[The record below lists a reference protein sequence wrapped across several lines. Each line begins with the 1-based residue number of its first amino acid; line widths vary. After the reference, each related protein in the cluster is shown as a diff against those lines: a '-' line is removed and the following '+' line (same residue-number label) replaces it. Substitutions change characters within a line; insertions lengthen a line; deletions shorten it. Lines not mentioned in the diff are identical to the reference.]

1 MNRATRGRR
10 LVLVAVLTAMLV
22 IHNLQRTSFVS
33 IFTGM
38 HLRFNVNYAGVGL
51 LFAAY
56 VLGYAIAQAIVAAVG
71 DRFNARSLLLMGLA
85 LSVLLAVVFAVTRSF
100 EVALV
105 ARLFLGATGA
115 LLYTPAIELSII
127 LFEPSDRGWVMGILQ
142 SGAGFGAV
150 MALILI
156 PVIATRLGITGAL
169 LTLPAVSTVVL
180 LAAIGTLPASPRKE
194 SLVRIADP
202 RTRMGR
208 RADFWQLLFISFTG
222 MLAMYGLL
230 TWLPTYLTQSF
241 GYSSVR
247 AGVLSSI
254 PNIAMVVT
262 APLIGKLVD
271 LSGGRTPVVAGG
283 SFLAF
288 GCYLFLIPGPSVL
301 MVSILSAFA
310 GISLAATTAP
320 LMLFAGERFE
330 FGETARVVALM
341 ATTAQIGATL
351 AGVLFGLA
359 LSLDNGFR
367 IIWIT
372 CAALAL
378 IRAVMFVAVF
388 GRRPISA
395 HHT

>member
-1 MNRATRGRR
+1 
-10 LVLVAVLTAMLV
+10 
-22 IHNLQRTSFVS
+22 
-33 IFTGM
+33 
-38 HLRFNVNYAGVGL
+38 
-51 LFAAY
+51 
-56 VLGYAIAQAIVAAVG
+56 
-71 DRFNARSLLLMGLA
+71 
-85 LSVLLAVVFAVTRSF
+85 
-100 EVALV
+100 
-105 ARLFLGATGA
+105 
-115 LLYTPAIELSII
+115 
-127 LFEPSDRGWVMGILQ
+127 
-142 SGAGFGAV
+142 
-150 MALILI
+150 
-156 PVIATRLGITGAL
+156 
-169 LTLPAVSTVVL
+169 
-180 LAAIGTLPASPRKE
+180 
-194 SLVRIADP
+194 
-202 RTRMGR
+202 MGR

-271 LSGGRTPVVAGG
+271 LSGGRTRVVAGG